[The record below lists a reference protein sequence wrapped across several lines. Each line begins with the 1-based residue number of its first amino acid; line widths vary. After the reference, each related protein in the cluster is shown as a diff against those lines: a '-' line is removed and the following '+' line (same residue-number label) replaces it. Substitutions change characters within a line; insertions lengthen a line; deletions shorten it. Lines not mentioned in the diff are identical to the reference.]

1 MPLRTVGG
9 VLVGALASP
18 RRSLLVLAAGGAV
31 GLGGATLMQGCETMG
46 GLVATAVQVCVPLI
60 RTLLNLPL
68 PELPAGYLP
77 CGGPVV
83 WEQNGHSVTIC
94 FYCSPSDPTRMYVQ
108 MDCTGE
114 YYPLQVRRIGSTAS
128 TTFEEGVHLEKLNCE
143 EQLLMRARSTY
154 DAWSGRTS
162 AIFDCPND
170 RMFPDPAGYPTLV
183 VSVDG
188 RPQRKGRDFTAE
200 FGQEITLAGTLD
212 EVAHYAMISGLRE
225 LSFRA
230 DGALYE
236 VAVNS
241 EMSAMMVFKNGARI
255 DTRFLFAPTP

>member
-1 MPLRTVGG
+1 
-9 VLVGALASP
+9 
-18 RRSLLVLAAGGAV
+18 
-31 GLGGATLMQGCETMG
+31 
-46 GLVATAVQVCVPLI
+46 
-60 RTLLNLPL
+60 
-68 PELPAGYLP
+68 
-77 CGGPVV
+77 
-83 WEQNGHSVTIC
+83 
-94 FYCSPSDPTRMYVQ
+94 
-108 MDCTGE
+108 
-114 YYPLQVRRIGSTAS
+114 
-128 TTFEEGVHLEKLNCE
+128 
-143 EQLLMRARSTY
+143 MRARSTY

-200 FGQEITLAGTLD
+200 FGQEITLVGTLD